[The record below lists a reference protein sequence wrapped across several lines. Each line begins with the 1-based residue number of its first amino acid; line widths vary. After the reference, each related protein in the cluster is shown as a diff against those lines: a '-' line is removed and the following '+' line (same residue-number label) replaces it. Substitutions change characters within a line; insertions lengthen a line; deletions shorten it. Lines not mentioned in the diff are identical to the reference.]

1 MDEQDDNEL
10 QSSLTTL
17 KLEHRQIDEEI
28 RQLLEAVESDQLR
41 ISRMKK
47 KKLTLKD
54 EIRPL
59 EDRLMPDIIA

>member
-54 EIRPL
+54 EIRQL